1 MKLKELR
8 INKGLSQKE
17 IAKIINT
24 TQQNY
29 ARYENNQITPNID
42 TLKKLADFYGVSL
55 DYLCDFN
62 PPYSF
67 NLPPL
72 SVEQKEAIN
81 ILLKLPLPKFYEV
94 LGTLKAYDKIYND
107 EPNKK

>member
-8 INKGLSQKE
+8 ENKQLKQEDVAKAINV
-17 IAKIINT
+17 
-24 TQQNY
+24 TQSSY
-29 ARYENNQITPNID
+29 SKYENKTIEPNID

>member
-8 INKGLSQKE
+8 KNKKVSQDD
-17 IAKIINT
+17 IAKVLHM

-29 ARYENNQITPNID
+29 SRYESGLNEPNIE
-42 TLKKLADFYGVSL
+42 TLKKLAEFYGVSL

-67 NLPPL
+67 NLPNL
-72 SVEQKEAIN
+72 SDEQKEAIS
-81 ILLKLPLPKFYEV
+81 ILVKLPLPKFYEV
-94 LGTLKAYDKIYND
+94 LGELKTYQKLYDID
-107 EPNKK
+107 IKK